1 VHIDCEPDLVV
12 TAGIRLFLEPFLK
25 DLPKD
30 LPVHTLEELNEYN
43 TVTAKEMLTS
53 FAPDYLREAED
64 IESPKL
70 VMERKSEKCQKVAAN
85 WHNIASMRQVD
96 VVLDLIPSQ
105 SEIWSNFQGEANLSM
120 PIGFDEHGAP
130 MGLGV
135 FALRD
140 KEVYLITVAHSLETT
155 TKRQNVRLPAS
166 VIPE

>member
-1 VHIDCEPDLVV
+1 
-12 TAGIRLFLEPFLK
+12 
-25 DLPKD
+25 
-30 LPVHTLEELNEYN
+30 
-43 TVTAKEMLTS
+43 
-53 FAPDYLREAED
+53 
-64 IESPKL
+64 
-70 VMERKSEKCQKVAAN
+70 
-85 WHNIASMRQVD
+85 
-96 VVLDLIPSQ
+96 
-105 SEIWSNFQGEANLSM
+105 M